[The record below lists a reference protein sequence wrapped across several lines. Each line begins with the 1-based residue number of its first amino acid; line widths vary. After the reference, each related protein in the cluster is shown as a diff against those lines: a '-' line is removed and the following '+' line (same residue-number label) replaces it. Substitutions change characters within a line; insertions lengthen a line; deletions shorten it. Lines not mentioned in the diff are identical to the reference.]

1 MEAKDLTSLCVTV
14 LMVTANGAVVKQA
27 VGLFITA
34 VINTITVHNSGLYS
48 KAKEPKVNLGSH
60 TQPSVHVRL
69 CLPL

>member
-34 VINTITVHNSGLYS
+34 VITWTSSIEHLDW
-48 KAKEPKVNLGSH
+48 
-60 TQPSVHVRL
+60 
-69 CLPL
+69 